1 MSNKKKT
8 NLLDEVYKKAKNS
21 VTTTNKPKTRSNTN
35 VSQNSEIASTTLNNK
50 GNLIEVEPLIEV
62 SDTPNEF

>member
-21 VTTTNKPKTRSNTN
+21 VTTTNKPKTRSNSKVTHD
-35 VSQNSEIASTTLNNK
+35 SEIASTTLNNR

>member
-21 VTTTNKPKTRSNTN
+21 VTTTNKPKTRSNSKVT
-35 VSQNSEIASTTLNNK
+35 QDSEIASTTLNNK